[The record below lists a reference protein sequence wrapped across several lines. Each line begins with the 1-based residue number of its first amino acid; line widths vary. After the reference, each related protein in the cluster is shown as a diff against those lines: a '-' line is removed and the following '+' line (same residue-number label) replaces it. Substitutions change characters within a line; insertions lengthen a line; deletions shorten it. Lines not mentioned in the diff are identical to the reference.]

1 MHEFL
6 ENIKKN
12 YEYEIDKKILKDQEQ
27 FFNFI
32 CSGFL
37 KKEDLIGDEFGNV
50 NGIGGKILP
59 SLRINQKD
67 TKYKTKLER
76 LLRKN
81 KDQKSM
87 IELLDSLYQKFENL
101 HFQLLKEYND
111 ELNQEGMFAILKD
124 FMIVEKPSWKKF
136 RTFVYTY
143 IDQQWQKLNSDQEE
157 QKIYDQYLEI
167 IDQAFNDLTPTK
179 EIDPLTM
186 NSKEIK
192 GNEFSTLHLISD
204 YQKFMT
210 FVQENCT
217 DGNWKFFDQIENK
230 NLDHDLKKFNCFIVL
245 ANSINFCGMSSYLGG
260 QNVML
265 VKDGDVTKLNEIFY
279 TSRERKNLN
288 GFLKEV
294 GLSHFLKF
302 SCTPSI
308 LACKK

>member
-50 NGIGGKILP
+50 NGIGGRILP
-59 SLRINQKD
+59 SLMINQKD
-67 TKYKTKLER
+67 TKYKTKLEK

-81 KDQKSM
+81 KNQKSL
-87 IELLDSLYQKFENL
+87 IELLDSLNQKFEDT

-124 FMIVEKPSWKKF
+124 FIIIEKPSWKKF
-136 RTFVYTY
+136 RIFVYTY
-143 IDQQWQKLNSDQEE
+143 IDQQWQKLNADQEE
-157 QKIYDQYLEI
+157 QKIYNQYLEI
-167 IDQAFNDLTPTK
+167 VDQAFDDLTPEK
-179 EIDPLTM
+179 EIDPLSI
-186 NSKEIK
+186 NRKDIK
-192 GNEFSTLHLISD
+192 GNEFSAWHLISD
-204 YQKFMT
+204 YQKFMK
-210 FVQENCT
+210 FVKENYT
-217 DGNWKFFDQIENK
+217 EDNWKFFDQIKTK
-230 NLDHDLKKFNCFIVL
+230 NLDHDLRKFNCFIVL
-245 ANSINFCGMSSYLGG
+245 ANDEHFCGMSNYRGG
-260 QNVML
+260 QNVMM

-279 TSRERKNLN
+279 YPRERKNLN
-288 GFLKEV
+288 SFLKEV

-302 SCTPSI
+302 SGTPSI